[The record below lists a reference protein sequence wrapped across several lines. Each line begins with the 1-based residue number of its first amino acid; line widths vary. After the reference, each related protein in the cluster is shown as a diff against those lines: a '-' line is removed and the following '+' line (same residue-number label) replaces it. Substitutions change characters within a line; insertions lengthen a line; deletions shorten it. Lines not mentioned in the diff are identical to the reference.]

1 MALTDQ
7 KGASAPVG
15 RCAFRLWELASRYR
29 VAVVLVALMLTG
41 LALRLWGIDRTDVV
55 YGDEI
60 PNVRIAMGFAATRS
74 IVPVGGSIHPAGYPD
89 VLLLTY
95 GLYAVVGLV
104 TGAFASL
111 EDMAFTYLV
120 DPHAFYVIARAIS
133 AVGGAAAIALT
144 FRLGRRLADDR
155 TGLVAAGIMTVA
167 YLPVWFSHFALM
179 ESMVMLLAT
188 GAFLASL
195 HALTSP
201 TRRAFVLAGALGGFA
216 MSTKYNGGFFILPM
230 VAAHVLAS
238 RRAGMTWRQTLLGA
252 NLWLGLGVAV
262 AAFLLLSPFWIV
274 QFPER
279 VASALSY
286 FQIRSSGAWT
296 GQTSSDIA
304 ALSLLQSF
312 LEQEWAIGVVLLA
325 GVVGALFR
333 RKSED
338 ILALAA
344 ILPLFLFVGAL
355 RSSALHYILPAYPL
369 LVALGAVLLVRI
381 LPRPAW
387 LAGSVAA
394 LLIIPTAGH
403 VIADRIQGSAPD
415 ARVAAARW
423 IEGNVPRGEK
433 VALAFFWAGSCNP
446 PILANGPEIWTLA
459 KSDVDS
465 GFMARLP
472 ASFPKRLDAYF
483 AARPVYRV
491 AFLEEFASPEEMRA
505 AGVRYAAVSSCA
517 YAPYVDQPPPPAGAS
532 WAEQYLKTHALYS
545 TLLAPTPGVRTL
557 AAFTPEQGYGGPE
570 VRVLELSPGA
580 GGR

>member
-1 MALTDQ
+1 MEPTEKSGVFAPIRV
-7 KGASAPVG
+7 GATG
-15 RCAFRLWELASRYR
+15 LWELASRYR
-29 VAVVLVALMLTG
+29 VAVVLAALMLTG

-55 YGDEI
+55 FGDEI

-89 VLLLTY
+89 VLLLAY
-95 GLYAVVGLV
+95 GLYALLGLV

-120 DPHAFYVIARAIS
+120 DPHVFYVIARAIS

-155 TGLVAAGIMTVA
+155 VGLIAAGVMTA
-167 YLPVWFSHFALM
+167 AFLPVWFSHFALM

-188 GAFLASL
+188 GAFMASL

-230 VAAHVLAS
+230 VAAHILAS
-238 RRAGMTWRQTLLGA
+238 RRAGKTWRQTLLGA

-274 QFPER
+274 QLPER

-286 FQIRSSGAWT
+286 FQVRSSGAWT

-304 ALSLLQSF
+304 ALSILRSL
-312 LEQEWAIGVVLLA
+312 LEQEWAIGVVLLS
-325 GVVGALFR
+325 GVVGALVR

-369 LVALGAVLLVRI
+369 LAALGAAFLVR
-381 LPRPAW
+381 LFPRPVWA
-387 LAGSVAA
+387 AGSLAA

-403 VIADRIQGSAPD
+403 VIAGSVQGSAPD
-415 ARVAAARW
+415 ARIAAARW
-423 IEGNVPRGEK
+423 IEENVPRGEK

-483 AARPVYRV
+483 ATRPVYRI
-491 AFLEEFASPEEMRA
+491 
-505 AGVRYAAVSSCA
+505 
-517 YAPYVDQPPPPAGAS
+517 
-532 WAEQYLKTHALYS
+532 
-545 TLLAPTPGVRTL
+545 
-557 AAFTPEQGYGGPE
+557 
-570 VRVLELSPGA
+570 
-580 GGR
+580 

>member
-1 MALTDQ
+1 MEEQDKPASVPRARGLSGVWSFVVRRRTPIAVGALT
-7 KGASAPVG
+7 
-15 RCAFRLWELASRYR
+15 
-29 VAVVLVALMLTG
+29 VAG
-41 LALRLWGIDRTDVV
+41 LALRLWGIGHTDAV

-74 IVPVGGSIHPAGYPD
+74 VVPVGGSIHPAGYPD
-89 VLLLTY
+89 VLLLAY
-95 GLYAVVGLV
+95 GLYALLGLV

-155 TGLVAAGIMTVA
+155 TGLIAAGVMAAA
-167 YLPVWFSHFALM
+167 YLPVWFSRLALM

-230 VAAHVLAS
+230 VAAHIVAS
-238 RRAGMTWRQTLLGA
+238 RRAGKTWRQTLLGA

-274 QFPER
+274 QLPER
-279 VASALSY
+279 VASALS
-286 FQIRSSGAWT
+286 FFEIRSSGAWV

-304 ALSLLQSF
+304 ALSILRTL
-312 LEQEWAIGVVLLA
+312 LEQEWAVGVVLLA
-325 GVVGALFR
+325 GVVGALVR
-333 RKSED
+333 RRSED

-344 ILPLFLFVGAL
+344 VLPLFLFVGAL
-355 RSSALHYILPAYPL
+355 RSSAVHYILPAYPL
-369 LVALGAVLLVRI
+369 LAALGAAFLVR
-381 LPRPAW
+381 LFPRPAW
-387 LAGSVAA
+387 AAGALAA
-394 LLIIPTAGH
+394 LLILPTAGH
-403 VIADRIQGSAPD
+403 VIAVSVQGSAPD

-433 VALAFFWAGSCNP
+433 VAMAYFWAGSCNP

-459 KSDVDS
+459 KSYADS
-465 GFMARLP
+465 GFIARLP
-472 ASFPKRLDAYF
+472 AGFPKRLDAYF
-483 AARPVYRV
+483 ASRPVYRI
-491 AFLEEFASPEEMRA
+491 AFLEEFGSPEEMRA
-505 AGVRYAAVSSCA
+505 AGIRYAAVSSCA

-532 WAEQYLKTHALYS
+532 WADQYLKTRALYS
-545 TLLAPTPGVRTL
+545 ALLAPTPGVRTL
-557 AAFTPEQGYGGPE
+557 ATFTPEQGYGGPE
-570 VRVLELSPGA
+570 VRVLELS
-580 GGR
+580 R